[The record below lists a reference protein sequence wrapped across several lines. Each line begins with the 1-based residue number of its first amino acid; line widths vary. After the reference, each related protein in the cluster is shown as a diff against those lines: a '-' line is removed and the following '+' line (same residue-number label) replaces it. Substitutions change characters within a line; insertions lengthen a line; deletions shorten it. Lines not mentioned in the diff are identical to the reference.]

1 MTKSFRSS
9 NATSEQ
15 AMTNE
20 QYEELLDK
28 MRRVQNELTKQ
39 VEDQDLKA
47 EENKMKLQEVLARL
61 EKKANKQV
69 VLEN

>member
-1 MTKSFRSS
+1 
-9 NATSEQ
+9 
-15 AMTNE
+15 MTNE